1 MLVLAGFF
9 ESTIFYVLLLVA
21 CFGVIALIAF
31 LLRKYVVKPHAN
43 EEDKLDEKKIAEE
56 ELNRILV
63 PMDEGQVQKVEDENV
78 EDNVHDDQK

>member
-31 LLRKYVVKPHAN
+31 LIRKFLIKPH
-43 EEDKLDEKKIAEE
+43 EDADEKLDERKIAEE

-63 PMDEGQVQKVEDENV
+63 PMDEEQHQIQEEKTENN
-78 EDNVHDDQK
+78 EHDDKE